1 MLPHPNGACAAV
13 RRLLVLVR
21 THNIS
26 LLPAGA
32 SLKPGAVPGP
42 RELAAEEIY
51 GVRQGG
57 GGSSGDGGDDDD
69 DDDDDDSG
77 EEGETGGEGEE

>member
-1 MLPHPNGACAAV
+1 MLPHPYGSRAAV

-26 LLPAGA
+26 LLPAGV

-57 GGSSGDGGDDDD
+57 GGSSGNSGDDDD